1 MNSEKSMISEGYGG
15 LKVTPGGEAVG
26 SESIIEGYGGIGDPG
41 SANYEP
47 WG

>member
-26 SESIIEGYGGIGDPG
+26 SESIIEGYGGIGGG
-41 SANYEP
+41 SANYVP